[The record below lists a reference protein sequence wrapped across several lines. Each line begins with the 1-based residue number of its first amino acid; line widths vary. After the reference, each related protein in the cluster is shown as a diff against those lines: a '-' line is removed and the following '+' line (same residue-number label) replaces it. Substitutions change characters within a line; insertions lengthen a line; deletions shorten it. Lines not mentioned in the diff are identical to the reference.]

1 MRVAK
6 AVIDIKGA
14 RRFKDTLG
22 AGLAAQAEQ
31 IDLNAPGFD
40 AASLHEAFRKKQN
53 QTCYRY

>member
-1 MRVAK
+1 MAK
-6 AVIDIKGA
+6 AVIDIKGT

-22 AGLAAQAEQ
+22 GGLAAQAEQ

-40 AASLHEAFRKKQN
+40 ATSLHEAFRKKQN